1 MKLILTTTKDVVTGE
16 MAQQPLM
23 FRNEAEA
30 TRTFAHAMKNLKNDD
45 GIPVSDYQ
53 LYKIGTIDPQLLS
66 YFASYLHYNELK
78 YLTILSPRH
87 ILEFYHR

>member
-53 LYKIGTIDPQLLS
+53 LYKIGTIDTQTMEIEPCVEFLANGSQ
-66 YFASYLHYNELK
+66 FAVGE
-78 YLTILSPRH
+78 
-87 ILEFYHR
+87 